1 MPEAPSSSAPERTT
15 PITLGPATCA
25 AERNRASTEGR
36 WPFSRGPRL
45 RVSRSASASSR
56 CRSGTATVTVPG
68 ASGAPSIAVCT
79 GSVLGRF
86 RTEASALRPPAG
98 MCSTT
103 STAAG
108 RSAGSPA
115 TRSRSAS
122 TPPAEAPTTT
132 TSRCATGPS
141 SPFPGDNVRP
151 AARHPNAGRHH
162 GGMDAEDFRQ
172 IRDAV
177 RDLVREQV
185 VPREEQIEDDDA
197 IPDELRATAADMGL
211 FGYALP
217 EEYGGLGV
225 TMSEDV
231 QLAFEFGYTTPA
243 FRSLF
248 GTNNGIAGQVIA
260 RFGNEEQKKKYLP
273 RLAAGELIGSFA
285 LTEAEAGS
293 DPAGLR
299 TTARRDGD
307 GWVINGSKRYITN
320 APIADVFMVFA
331 RTDPEQKGGRG
342 ISSFVVESATPG
354 VSVGPKDTKMG
365 QSGAWT
371 AEVFFDDVHVP
382 GEALIG
388 EEGRGYAKA
397 LTVLSRGRLHIAA
410 LCVGMA
416 QRVLDESVAYAAS
429 AKQGGAPIGRFQLVQ
444 AMLADMHAELLAG
457 RALMVD
463 VAARYDTGED
473 TSVGPSSAKL
483 FCTEMVGR
491 AVDRA
496 VQVHGGMGYLRTTPV
511 ERFYRDARLFRLYE
525 GTSEVQRVI
534 VGGALLREAGMSRG

>member
-1 MPEAPSSSAPERTT
+1 MNA
-15 PITLGPATCA
+15 
-25 AERNRASTEGR
+25 
-36 WPFSRGPRL
+36 
-45 RVSRSASASSR
+45 VSH
-56 CRSGTATVTVPG
+56 G
-68 ASGAPSIAVCT
+68 ASGPGAAASE
-79 GSVLGRF
+79 GR
-86 RTEASALRPPAG
+86 G
-98 MCSTT
+98 HD
-103 STAAG
+103 G
-108 RSAGSPA
+108 R
-115 TRSRSAS
+115 
-122 TPPAEAPTTT
+122 
-132 TSRCATGPS
+132 
-141 SPFPGDNVRP
+141 V
-151 AARHPNAGRHH
+151 
-162 GGMDAEDFRQ
+162 DAEDFRQ

-177 RDLVREQV
+177 RQLVREQV
-185 VPREEQIEDDDA
+185 LPLEERIEDEDR
-197 IPDELRATAADMGL
+197 IPDELRAQIAEMGL

-217 EEYGGLGV
+217 EEHGGLGV

-248 GTNNGIAGQVIA
+248 GTNNGICGQVIA
-260 RFGNEEQKKKYLP
+260 RFGSDEQKRQYLP
-273 RLAAGELIGSFA
+273 GLAAGELIGSFA

-299 TTARRDGD
+299 TSARRDGD

-320 APIADVFMVFA
+320 APIADLFVVFA

-342 ISSFVVESATPG
+342 ISSFVVETSTPG
-354 VSVGPKDTKMG
+354 VSVGPKDKKMG
-365 QSGAWT
+365 QAGAWT
-371 AEVFFDDVHVP
+371 SEVFFDDVRVP
-382 GEALIG
+382 AEALIG

-416 QRVLDESVAYAAS
+416 QRVLDESVAYAAT

-444 AMLADMHAELLAG
+444 GMLADMHAELLAG
-457 RALMVD
+457 RAMVLD

-491 AVDRA
+491 AVDKA

-534 VGGALLREAGMSRG
+534 IGSGLLREAGMPRG

>member
-1 MPEAPSSSAPERTT
+1 
-15 PITLGPATCA
+15 
-25 AERNRASTEGR
+25 
-36 WPFSRGPRL
+36 
-45 RVSRSASASSR
+45 
-56 CRSGTATVTVPG
+56 
-68 ASGAPSIAVCT
+68 
-79 GSVLGRF
+79 
-86 RTEASALRPPAG
+86 
-98 MCSTT
+98 
-103 STAAG
+103 
-108 RSAGSPA
+108 
-115 TRSRSAS
+115 
-122 TPPAEAPTTT
+122 
-132 TSRCATGPS
+132 
-141 SPFPGDNVRP
+141 
-151 AARHPNAGRHH
+151 
-162 GGMDAEDFRQ
+162 MDAEDFRQ

-177 RDLVREQV
+177 RSLVREEV
-185 VPREEQIEDDDA
+185 VPLEEQIEDEDR
-197 IPDELRATAADMGL
+197 IPDRLRAQAAEMGL

-231 QLAFEFGYTTPA
+231 ELAFEFGYTTPA

-260 RFGNEEQKKKYLP
+260 RFGNEAQKKAYLP
-273 RLAAGELIGSFA
+273 RMAAGEIIGSFA

-307 GWVINGSKRYITN
+307 GWVLSGAKRYITN
-320 APIADVFMVFA
+320 APLADVFMVFA

-342 ISSFVVESATPG
+342 ISSFVVDAATPG
-354 VSVGPKDTKMG
+354 LSVGPRDKKMG

-371 AEVFFDDVHVP
+371 AEVFFDDVRVP
-382 GEALIG
+382 AEALVG

-410 LCVGMA
+410 ICVGMA
-416 QRVLDESVAYAAS
+416 QRVLDESVAYAAT
-429 AKQGGAPIGRFQLVQ
+429 ARQGGAPIGRFQLVQ

-457 RALMVD
+457 RSLVLDA
-463 VAARYDTGED
+463 AARYDSGAD

-483 FCTEMVGR
+483 FCSEMVGR

-496 VQVHGGMGYLRTTPV
+496 VQVHGGLGYLRSTPV

-534 VGGALLREAGMSRG
+534 IGGALLREAGMPRA

>member
-1 MPEAPSSSAPERTT
+1 
-15 PITLGPATCA
+15 
-25 AERNRASTEGR
+25 
-36 WPFSRGPRL
+36 
-45 RVSRSASASSR
+45 V
-56 CRSGTATVTVPG
+56 
-68 ASGAPSIAVCT
+68 
-79 GSVLGRF
+79 
-86 RTEASALRPPAG
+86 
-98 MCSTT
+98 
-103 STAAG
+103 
-108 RSAGSPA
+108 
-115 TRSRSAS
+115 
-122 TPPAEAPTTT
+122 
-132 TSRCATGPS
+132 
-141 SPFPGDNVRP
+141 
-151 AARHPNAGRHH
+151 
-162 GGMDAEDFRQ
+162 DADDFRQ
-172 IRDAV
+172 VRDAV
-177 RDLVREQV
+177 RQLVRESV
-185 VPREEQIEDDDA
+185 LPREEQIEDEDR
-197 IPDELRATAADMGL
+197 IPDELRAQAAAMGL

-260 RFGNEEQKKKYLP
+260 KFGNEEQKQAYLP
-273 RLAAGELIGSFA
+273 RLAEGSLIASFA

-307 GWVINGSKRYITN
+307 EWVINGGKRYITN
-320 APIADVFMVFA
+320 APLADLFVVFA
-331 RTDPEQKGGRG
+331 RTDPEQRGGRG
-342 ISSFVVESATPG
+342 ISSFVVETATPG
-354 VSVGPKDTKMG
+354 VTIGPRDKKMG
-365 QSGAWT
+365 QAGAWT
-371 AEVFFDDVHVP
+371 AEVVFDDVRVP
-382 GEALIG
+382 GDALIG

-416 QRVLDESVAYAAS
+416 QRVLDESVAYAAT

-444 AMLADMHAELLAG
+444 AMLADMHAELLAA
-457 RALMVD
+457 RSMVRD
-463 VAARYDTGED
+463 VAERYDSGDD

-525 GTSEVQRVI
+525 GTSEVQRI
-534 VGGALLREAGMSRG
+534 IIGGALLREAGMARG

>member
-1 MPEAPSSSAPERTT
+1 
-15 PITLGPATCA
+15 
-25 AERNRASTEGR
+25 
-36 WPFSRGPRL
+36 
-45 RVSRSASASSR
+45 
-56 CRSGTATVTVPG
+56 
-68 ASGAPSIAVCT
+68 
-79 GSVLGRF
+79 
-86 RTEASALRPPAG
+86 
-98 MCSTT
+98 
-103 STAAG
+103 
-108 RSAGSPA
+108 
-115 TRSRSAS
+115 
-122 TPPAEAPTTT
+122 
-132 TSRCATGPS
+132 
-141 SPFPGDNVRP
+141 
-151 AARHPNAGRHH
+151 
-162 GGMDAEDFRQ
+162 MDADVFGQ
-172 IRDAV
+172 VRDAV
-177 RDLVREQV
+177 RRLVREVV
-185 VPREEQIEDDDA
+185 VPREEEIDLTDR
-197 IPDELRATAADMGL
+197 IPDELRAAAAEMGL

-217 EEYGGLGV
+217 EEHGGLGV

-260 RFGNEEQKKKYLP
+260 RFGSEEQKKAYLP

-307 GWVINGSKRYITN
+307 GWVLSGGKRYITN
-320 APIADVFMVFA
+320 APIADLFVVFA
-331 RTDPEQKGGRG
+331 RTDPAEQGGRG
-342 ISSFVVESATPG
+342 ISSFVVETSTPG
-354 VSVGPKDTKMG
+354 VTVGPHDKKMG

-371 AEVFFDDVHVP
+371 AEVFFDDVRVAAD
-382 GEALIG
+382 ALIG

-416 QRVLDESVAYAAS
+416 QRVLDESVAYAAT

-444 AMLADMHAELLAG
+444 GMLADMHAELLAG
-457 RALMVD
+457 RSLVRD

-534 VGGALLREAGMSRG
+534 IGGALLREAGMARD